1 MREEKKNSGCLK
13 VAILVGVLLMIG
25 VLAMVLLPAL
35 WFSRAKEQRL
45 EEVRM
50 IEVREAEKRRG
61 VVVFREGAIPAY
73 EPHRRGE
80 ELTREQFVALMID
93 DFATELAR
101 EEFQRT
107 SNGEQVRWLLRAEDV
122 FGSEGTLYGD
132 FTLPYEIVADN
143 RGRGSAVHVRC
154 EFLPEHKDTLL
165 KVRREEWVTVEG
177 KLLFDGRKAT
187 ISEARIVEDGAP
199 RRAGQPERGRPRTD

>member
-1 MREEKKNSGCLK
+1 MHEQKKSSGCWK
-13 VAILVGVLLMIG
+13 VAILVGVLLLIG
-25 VLAMVLLPAL
+25 VLAMALLPAL

-45 EEVRM
+45 AEVRM
-50 IEVREAEKRRG
+50 IEAREAQDRRG

-101 EEFQRT
+101 EEFQKT
-107 SNGEQVRWLLRAEDV
+107 SNGEQVSWLLRAEDIS
-122 FGSEGTLYGD
+122 GNDGALHGD
-132 FTLPYEIVADN
+132 FTLPYEIVSDN
-143 RGRGSAVHVRC
+143 RGRGSAVNVRC

-165 KVRREEWVTVEG
+165 KVRRQEWVTVEG
-177 KLLFDGRKAT
+177 KLSFDGRKAS
-187 ISEARIVEDGAP
+187 ISEARIVEDEAP